1 MTKLRMLSM
10 RKFTILQPENKGF
23 NYKMFDTYFIL
34 GLEHIANIK
43 GYDHIIFLITL
54 CAVYKISEWKPLLI
68 LVTAFTIGHSLTLA
82 LATLEYLN
90 VNSTLIEI
98 LIPVTILISAVIN
111 IIFPTQRKL
120 MPAKYLLAL
129 FFGLIHGL
137 GFSNYLSMLLSEE
150 NSLVLPLFG
159 FNTGVEAGQILIVAS
174 LLLLSFLVLR
184 ITSIKLRDW
193 VFLLSGAGIG
203 TSIIM
208 IIDRI

>member
-1 MTKLRMLSM
+1 
-10 RKFTILQPENKGF
+10 
-23 NYKMFDTYFIL
+23 
-34 GLEHIANIK
+34 
-43 GYDHIIFLITL
+43 
-54 CAVYKISEWKPLLI
+54 
-68 LVTAFTIGHSLTLA
+68 
-82 LATLEYLN
+82 
-90 VNSTLIEI
+90 
-98 LIPVTILISAVIN
+98 
-111 IIFPTQRKL
+111 
-120 MPAKYLLAL
+120 L

-150 NSLVLPLFG
+150 NSLILPLFG

-193 VFLLSGAGIG
+193 IFLLSGAGIG

>member
-1 MTKLRMLSM
+1 M
-10 RKFTILQPENKGF
+10 RKFTILQPENKRF

-34 GLEHIANIK
+34 GLEHIANLK

-82 LATLEYLN
+82 LATLDYLN

-98 LIPVTILISAVIN
+98 LIPVTILISAIIN
-111 IIFPTQRKL
+111 IIYPTQRKL
-120 MPAKYLLAL
+120 MPVKYLLAL
-129 FFGLIHGL
+129 FFRLIHGL

-150 NSLVLPLFG
+150 NSLILPLFG

-193 VFLLSGAGIG
+193 IFLLSGAGIG